1 MANTDLSTDGEEEEE
16 EESGLAPQSR
26 AGKTAQQKEEI
37 NTLEQELSGRV
48 QTVGLTTDSYQPG
61 KLLYFD
67 EMALD
72 FDPEQRLEYLKKIA
86 RQTPT
91 LT

>member
-1 MANTDLSTDGEEEEE
+1 
-16 EESGLAPQSR
+16 
-26 AGKTAQQKEEI
+26 
-37 NTLEQELSGRV
+37 
-48 QTVGLTTDSYQPG
+48 LTTDSYQPGKVVYSTYSYQPG